1 MQIAKLHLLMEAI
14 NSVQMLVINEMQGFS
29 NNYKK
34 IMIILFWV
42 GRGPDRASLAPG

>member
-1 MQIAKLHLLMEAI
+1 MQIAKLLMEAI

-42 GRGPDRASLAPG
+42 ERGPDRASLAPG